1 MKKLMTIL
9 LTLAMTVGA
18 SAQQRTENSDVYDL
32 QGRKVEKDHKL
43 SKGVYIV
50 NGHKKVK

>member
-1 MKKLMTIL
+1 MVYSFATGIESVYGLQF
-9 LTLAMTVGA
+9 AA
-18 SAQQRTENSDVYDL
+18 DSDVYDL

-43 SKGVYIV
+43 RKGVYIV